1 MEKTEP
7 IKTLPESILS
17 VLLKQPLRGR
27 KGAAASLGEWNK
39 EVGECLEVGRE
50 VHFFNSGLRSMV
62 GDDKMQAYASAE
74 MDRYDLE
81 RRGG

>member
-27 KGAAASLGEWNK
+27 KGAAALLGEWNK
-39 EVGECLEVGRE
+39 EVGECFEVGRE
-50 VHFFNSGLRSMV
+50 KSIS
-62 GDDKMQAYASAE
+62 
-74 MDRYDLE
+74 
-81 RRGG
+81 